1 MIIRVKVDIDYI
13 LESIVLVLITQ
24 EEVLAH
30 SKVIMYTLLSIMT
43 QEDSNGFTTR

>member
-1 MIIRVKVDIDYI
+1 MIISIKIDIDYI

-30 SKVIMYTLLSIMT
+30 PNGLLYTLLSTMT
-43 QEDSNGFTTR
+43 